1 MPKVVKSTILD
12 APIEAA
18 WEVLRDFNG
27 HESWHPAIK
36 DSQIERSYPADKVG
50 CVRRFHLADGSELR
64 EQLLTLSDLETCF
77 SYCLLETPVPLFN
90 YVAHVR
96 LIPVTDGDRTFWQW
110 ESRFDARAGE
120 AHAMSTLVGEQI
132 YEAGFAAVKQHMG
145 LA

>member
-1 MPKVVKSTILD
+1 MPKVVKSTIMD
-12 APIEAA
+12 APIEEA
-18 WEVLRDFNG
+18 WAVLRDFNG
-27 HESWHPAIK
+27 HESWHPAIA
-36 DSQIERSYPADKVG
+36 DSQIERGYPADKVG

-96 LIPVTDGDRTFWQW
+96 LIPVTDGGRTFWQW
-110 ESRFDARAGE
+110 ESRFDTRTGE
-120 AHAMSTLVGEQI
+120 AEQMSRLVGEQI

-145 LA
+145 LG